1 MAYIRRVGPFHAYH
15 FSFAALFVSVAL
27 VQLGIG
33 LLGPLD
39 ALSGAARGFSTNE
52 IGLLGSAHFAGF
64 LMGCMAA
71 PRLMGRSGHSRTFA
85 AMAAKGVIAAP
96 LHPVIYDP

>member
-15 FSFAALFVSVAL
+15 FFFAALFVSVAL

-64 LMGCMAA
+64 LMGCMAT
-71 PRLMGRSGHSRTFA
+71 PRLMGRIGHSRTFA
-85 AMAAKGVIAAP
+85 AMAAKGVTAAP